1 MNQHAAE
8 AIAVAATMETARRRT
23 RRWKVVVAVVILAG
37 VGREVANR
45 VELPRPQVRAAVHA
59 AQAAAP
65 QPVQHPRIQK
75 PAVPSQPTATRP
87 SAAARRSA
95 AAAAAR
101 AKRRYDAEVR
111 RQNRAEERGQRIE
124 QRRTQ
129 APSPSRTPRQS
140 RQSRESR
147 ESGGGLGA
155 LLRTAGQVARTA
167 EQIERG
173 RFNLSRELSRAGRT
187 VERYERR

>member
-1 MNQHAAE
+1 MNQYAAE
-8 AIAVAATMETARRRT
+8 QIAVAATMETARRRT

-65 QPVQHPRIQK
+65 QPVQHPRIQQ
-75 PAVPSQPTATRP
+75 PAVPSQPTT
-87 SAAARRSA
+87 ARRSEA
-95 AAAAAR
+95 ATAAR
-101 AKRRYDAEVR
+101 AKRRYDAAVR
-111 RQNRAEERGQRIE
+111 RQNRAKERTQRIE
-124 QRRTQ
+124 QRRTP
-129 APSPSRTPRQS
+129 APSASRTP

-187 VERYERR
+187 VDRYERRR